1 MEGGVKIIQTGGG
14 GGEVLKKKSEKS
26 RRKQFNKPSSL
37 IS

>member
-1 MEGGVKIIQTGGG
+1 MEGGVKIIQTGG